1 MIGAIIGDIVGS
13 LYEGSSLNWV
23 DDKNFPLFAKEWSR
37 FTDDTVLTCATA
49 DAILSVIMPNS
60 VNIMGLP
67 GFGSSYKMW
76 ALKYPNRGYGS
87 SFQEWVDTKDSEHY
101 IVNKSYANGC
111 MMRCSPIGLYYSM
124 FESNMNNMYKMAE
137 SSIYQTHNSPES
149 GRGIK
154 SIVSAIRM
162 SLNGFTKLQIKA
174 YIEENFGHM
183 LDTSV
188 EYWRNHPK
196 PNIRCNLTAP
206 QALVCFMES
215 TDYESAIRNAVYT
228 KGDTDTIAAIAGS
241 IAEAFYGVRSIPQE
255 MIDGAKERIT
265 PEMIKLTNEFYA
277 KIGEYHE
284 QYRDFII

>member
-1 MIGAIIGDIVGS
+1 MIGAIIGDIIGS
-13 LYEGSSLNWV
+13 PYEGSSLNWV

-49 DAILSVIMPNS
+49 DALLHPSLTDDVLCN
-60 VNIMGLP
+60 LP
-67 GFGSSYKMW
+67 EFSFQYKNW
-76 ALKYPNRGYGS
+76 AMKYPGRGYGS
-87 SFQEWVDTKDSEHY
+87 GFQEWVDNGGTT
-101 IVNKSYANGC
+101 INKSYANGC
-111 MMRCSPIGLYYSM
+111 MMRCSPIALFYTDIE
-124 FESNMNNMYKMAE
+124 FVNKRAIESIRM
-137 SSIYQTHNSPES
+137 THNSPES
-149 GRGIK
+149 SRGIR
-154 SIVSAIRM
+154 SIVSAIHM
-162 SLNGFTKLQIKA
+162 ALNGSTKLQIKA

-265 PEMIKLTNEFYA
+265 PEMIELVNKFYNL
-277 KIGEYHE
+277 IGQRIDAYKGF
-284 QYRDFII
+284 QI